1 MPNSDFPNHD
11 NKDNSN
17 TWGGILEIFNIGG
30 IKIPQGNTLAI
41 WFLVVSVIAI
51 AFLGYGFWTVIDRI
65 LDSKLGPDQPNSPQ
79 IIQKDYNNLLK
90 EKESLEVVNKMIMD
104 SLETYKQEIILET
117 DSKIYEETKP
127 YINNIYKNQKK

>member
-1 MPNSDFPNHD
+1 MSDTDFPNNE
-11 NKDNSN
+11 NKDTTN
-17 TWGGILEIFNIGG
+17 TTGGILEVFNIGG

-79 IIQKDYNNLLK
+79 IVQKDYNNLLR
-90 EKESLEVVNKMIMD
+90 EKESLEVINKAIID
-104 SLETYKQEIILET
+104 SLKNYKHNIQLET
-117 DSKIYEETKP
+117 DSMIYQETKP
-127 YINNIYKNQKK
+127 YINNIYKNNKK